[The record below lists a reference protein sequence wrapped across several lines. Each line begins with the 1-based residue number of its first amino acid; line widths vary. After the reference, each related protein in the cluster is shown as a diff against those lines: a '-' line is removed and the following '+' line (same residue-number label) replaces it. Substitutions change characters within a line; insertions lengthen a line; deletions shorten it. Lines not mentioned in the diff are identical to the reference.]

1 MEFCPRCKSVLL
13 PENREGNVVFVCSQC
28 GAQVSDVSSKTVK
41 VFGES
46 EPSVLVTEKKKP
58 AEPRQEE

>member
-13 PENREGNVVFVCSQC
+13 PENRKGNVVFVCSQC

-46 EPSVLVTEKKKP
+46 ESSVFVTEKKKP